1 MYVCMYVCTYVCMCV
16 CMCICISG
24 CMDGWMDGW
33 LDGWMCACVCIYIY
47 IYVCVCV
54 CMYVCVYICTHA
66 CHVCHVHA
74 GECMCI
80 HMYIY
85 ICMYIYIYIC
95 MYIYIYIYIQVC
107 ILYYIYIYT
116 RSPPRRSFMPVPR
129 HDLSTDGRQ
138 PPLPNHTVVSRWD
151 RWDIFELYQKIPLQ
165 LWRSFKIPPSN
176 FPKNRNSQNIHNS
189 KVSPCNIM
197 QWNVCMYACKLLC
210 NALHAW
216 PDQVGGKLVDTDGVK
231 CRAST
236 GPLHDL

>member
-1 MYVCMYVCTYVCMCV
+1 MYVCMYVCMYVRMYV
-16 CMCICISG
+16 RVYVYMYFW
-24 CMDGWMDGW
+24 MHGWMDGW
-33 LDGWMCACVCIYIY
+33 MVGWMDVCVCVYIYIYICVCVSACMCVCTYVRTHAMYVMFMQVNACVYICIYIYVCIYIY
-47 IYVCVCV
+47 IYVC
-54 CMYVCVYICTHA
+54 
-66 CHVCHVHA
+66 
-74 GECMCI
+74 
-80 HMYIY
+80 
-85 ICMYIYIYIC
+85 
-95 MYIYIYIYIQVC
+95 IYIYIYIQVC